1 VSVCVCLCVCVPVS
15 VCLSVCLSVPVGVS
29 SCPLSLFLCVLC
41 PYRLFDAIWQ
51 RGDEDTE
58 GDASLEAQLVNTAQG
73 YAPRA
78 IEPTLYSISLEKQKF
93 NEVMERSGGL
103 ISRGL

>member
-1 VSVCVCLCVCVPVS
+1 MEIETHVAVCMAQAADFQTVMQTIGGLQMPDDDQ
-15 VCLSVCLSVPVGVS
+15 G
-29 SCPLSLFLCVLC
+29 
-41 PYRLFDAIWQ
+41 